1 MNELQNSIIEK
12 INLNNGFITL
22 DKFIKI
28 CMYDRNYGYYLKNSP
43 IGKKGDFITSPEI
56 SQLFGE
62 MIGLYIFDYWKNNI
76 NNNVNLIE
84 LGPGKGT
91 LLSDILNITKTFS
104 KFQKSLNIIR
114 IETSNALIK
123 QQKNNVMHT
132 KYLKKLGANNKY

>member
-62 MIGLYIFDYWKNNI
+62 MIGLYIFDYWKN
-76 NNNVNLIE
+76 
-84 LGPGKGT
+84 
-91 LLSDILNITKTFS
+91 LS
-104 KFQKSLNIIR
+104 IR
-114 IETSNALIK
+114 FYDE
-123 QQKNNVMHT
+123 
-132 KYLKKLGANNKY
+132 